1 MANLTTM
8 PSDFVPARPDRL
20 SKAFWHAYFRW
31 SIRRH
36 FHVAI
41 VAGEE
46 HVHPDSDQ
54 QNGTAI
60 PTIYAC
66 THGSW
71 WDAALTIELSLGQY
85 ALDAY
90 GMMEYKQ
97 LRKYSFFSRIGMFS
111 VVREDASNALFA
123 IRYAAQL
130 LRGTNKSLW
139 MFPQGQLI
147 HQDMPTITC
156 EPGIGILARYLGECR
171 IVPVALRYEQLREQR
186 PACWVRFGEPL
197 LHTGQM
203 GARQI
208 VQDVSER
215 LQVLRD
221 VLRQDAMNE
230 NDTAYRTFIE
240 GRLSMEKRFDKVMR
254 R

>member
-1 MANLTTM
+1 MTNLTTM
-8 PSDFVPARPDRL
+8 PSEFVPARPDRL

-31 SIRRH
+31 TIRRH
-36 FHVAI
+36 FHSAI

-46 HVHPDSDQ
+46 YVHADAVLRDAS
-54 QNGTAI
+54 AL
-60 PTIYAC
+60 PTVFAC

-85 ALDAY
+85 GLDAF

-111 VVREDASNALFA
+111 VVREDAANALFA

-130 LRGTNKSLW
+130 VQGTNKALW

-147 HQDMPTITC
+147 HQDVPTIAC
-156 EPGIGILARYLGECR
+156 EPGIGILAGYLGRCR
-171 IVPVALRYEQLREQR
+171 IVPVALRYEHLREQR
-186 PACWVRFGEPL
+186 PTCWVRFGEPL
-197 LHTGQM
+197 VHDGRL
-203 GARQI
+203 GARG
-208 VQDVSER
+208 VAKDVSER
-215 LQVLRD
+215 LQAVRD
-221 VLRQDAMNE
+221 VVRHDAVHE
-230 NDTAYRTFIE
+230 DDTAYRTFLQ

>member
-1 MANLTTM
+1 MTNLTTM
-8 PSDFVPARPDRL
+8 PSEFVPARPDRL
-20 SKAFWHAYFRW
+20 SKAFWQAYFRW
-31 SIRRH
+31 TIRRH
-36 FHVAI
+36 FHSAI

-46 HVHPDSDQ
+46 NVRADAVWPNRSEV
-54 QNGTAI
+54 

-71 WDAALTIELSLGQY
+71 WDAALTIELSIGQY

-111 VVREDASNALFA
+111 VVREDSANALYA

-130 LRGTNKSLW
+130 IRGTNKSLW

-147 HQDMPTITC
+147 HQDVPTIAC
-156 EPGIGILARYLGECR
+156 EPGIGILAGYIGDCR
-171 IVPVALRYEQLREQR
+171 IVPVALRYEHLREQR

-197 LHTGQM
+197 MHDGRM
-203 GARQI
+203 GVRQI

-215 LQVLRD
+215 LQAVRD
-221 VLRQDAMNE
+221 QVRNDAMYE
-230 NDTAYRTFIE
+230 DDSAYRVFLQ